1 MTEEID
7 APMQSS
13 AITRQAETRAA
24 RMRPRWLRPG
34 LLWFGFDLLA
44 PTALLYILLWRGS
57 SLYVALL
64 ASAVVS
70 AVSALVSYRRGA
82 GNQRFAPYMLAMTL
96 AGFGIALV
104 TGSDRFLL
112 AKESLLTAL
121 VGLWFLSS
129 IWARRPLTYQL
140 TRPML
145 EGRLSRVGPPW
156 ELLWEREPSF
166 RRTWRGSSLIWA
178 VVLLLDAVLRVVM
191 AYTLPVNAVPALQ
204 TGLMLATT
212 LLMQV
217 VTWVYYWKAGL
228 WALVQRP
235 YPSRPA
241 SRVPGSSGGTPG
253 D

>member
-1 MTEEID
+1 
-7 APMQSS
+7 MQSS
-13 AITRQAETRAA
+13 PMTQHSETRPG
-24 RMRPRWLRPG
+24 RRRPRWLRPG

-44 PTALLYILLWRGS
+44 PTALLYVLLWLGS
-57 SLYVALL
+57 GLYVALL

-96 AGFGIALV
+96 AGLGIALV

-112 AKESLLTAL
+112 AKESLLTAM

-129 IWARRPLTYQL
+129 IWAKRPLTYQF

-166 RRTWRGSSLIWA
+166 RRTWRMSSLIWA
-178 VVLLLDAVLRVVM
+178 VVLLIDAVLRVVM
-191 AYTLPVNAVPALQ
+191 AYTLPVAAVPALQ
-204 TGLMLATT
+204 MGLMIVTT

-235 YPSRPA
+235 YPTPRESRNP
-241 SRVPGSSGGTPG
+241 S
-253 D
+253 